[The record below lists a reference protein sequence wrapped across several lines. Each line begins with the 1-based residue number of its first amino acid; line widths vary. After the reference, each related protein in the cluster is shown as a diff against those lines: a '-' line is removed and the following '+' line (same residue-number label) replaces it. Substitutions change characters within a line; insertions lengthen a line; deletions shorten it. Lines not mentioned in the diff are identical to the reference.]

1 MIVLKPVSTPQT
13 VSVFLRSESLY
24 YLITL
29 TNEQSQVESI
39 YLVQG
44 VYDSGSLTF
53 DLSHGFQE
61 NRFYYLNISEWNF
74 NYQMK
79 RVVLDNGIN
88 EAPECLM
95 PLSET
100 MEIGINLNKSKIFI
114 TAQPDLEKYSL
125 TNDFY
130 TIIKKDE
137 REFTIKG

>member
-13 VSVFLRSESLY
+13 LSVFIRSESLY

-29 TNEQSQVESI
+29 TNEQSQVEST

-53 DLSHGFQE
+53 DLSHDFQE

-79 RVVLDNGIN
+79 RVVLDGGIN
-88 EAPECLM
+88 ESPECLM

-114 TAQPDLEKYSL
+114 TAQSDLEKYSL

-130 TIIKKDE
+130 TIIEKDE